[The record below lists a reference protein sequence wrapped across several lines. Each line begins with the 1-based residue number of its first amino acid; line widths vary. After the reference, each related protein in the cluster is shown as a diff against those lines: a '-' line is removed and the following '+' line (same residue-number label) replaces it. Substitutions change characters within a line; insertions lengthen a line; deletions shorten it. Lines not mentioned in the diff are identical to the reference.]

1 MKREFLLG
9 LQVGDNPLPKEI
21 IDAIMAENGKD
32 IQKVRAGFADYDQ
45 IKEELQKLQQSA
57 QEVQKHKDDALTW
70 EEKYNRA
77 LEDHAAE
84 VRRLNFQNRLD
95 SAILQAKGRSAKAI
109 CALLD
114 LEALQESE
122 DQSKAIEDAIVQLQ
136 KSNGYLFGAEAAPYY
151 ARNTGAWQGT
161 QEKAPTTLAG
171 ALKEKFERK

>member
-45 IKEELQKLQQSA
+45 IKEELQKMQQTA
-57 QEVQKHKDDALTW
+57 QEAQKHKDDALAW
-70 EEKYNRA
+70 EEKYHRA
-77 LEDHAAE
+77 AEEHAAE
-84 VRRLNFQNRLD
+84 VSRLTFHNRLD
-95 SAILQAKGRSAKAI
+95 SAILRAKGRSAKAI

-122 DQSKAIEDAIVQLQ
+122 DQPKAIEEAIVQLQ
-136 KSNGYLFGAEAAPYY
+136 KSNGYLFGGEAAPCY

-171 ALKEKFERK
+171 ALKERFERK

>member
-57 QEVQKHKDDALTW
+57 QEAQKHKDDALAW
-70 EEKYNRA
+70 KGKYNQAVEEHTKQLDA
-77 LEDHAAE
+77 L
-84 VRRLNFQNRLD
+84 RFQNRLD
-95 SAILQAKGRSAKAI
+95 NAILQAKGRCAKAI

>member
-1 MKREFLLG
+1 MKREYLLG

-32 IQKVRAGFADYDQ
+32 IHKVRAGFADYDQ

-57 QEVQKHKDDALTW
+57 QEVQKHKDDALAW

-77 LEDHAAE
+77 AEDHAAE

>member
-45 IKEELQKLQQSA
+45 IKEELQKMQQTA
-57 QEVQKHKDDALTW
+57 QEAQKHKDDALAW
-70 EEKYNRA
+70 EEKYNQA
-77 LEDHAAE
+77 VEEHAAQ
-84 VRRLNFQNRLD
+84 VSRLTFQSRLD

-122 DQSKAIEDAIVQLQ
+122 DQPKAIEKAIVQLQ
-136 KSNGYLFGAEAAPYY
+136 KSNGYLFGGEAAPCY
-151 ARNTGAWQGT
+151 ARNTGAWQGA

>member
-9 LQVGDNPLPKEI
+9 LQVGDSPLPKEI

-45 IKEELQKLQQSA
+45 IREELQKLQQSA
-57 QEVQKHKDDALTW
+57 QEVQKHKDDALAW

-77 LEDHAAE
+77 AEDHAAE

-122 DQSKAIEDAIVQLQ
+122 DQQDAIEAALETHKKD
-136 KSNGYLFGAEAAPYY
+136 NRYLFEGDVPPPY
-151 ARNTGAWQGT
+151 ARGTGAWSGA

>member
-1 MKREFLLG
+1 MKREFL
-9 LQVGDNPLPKEI
+9 QEFKVGEQPLPKEV
-21 IDAIMAENGKD
+21 IDAIMAENGRD
-32 IQKVRAGFADYDQ
+32 IQKVKSSFADYEDM
-45 IKEELQKLQQSA
+45 KAELSKLQQDRTFEEA
-57 QEVQKHKDDALTW
+57 ARTW

-77 LEDHAAE
+77 AEDYAAE

-114 LEALQESE
+114 LEALQEIE
-122 DQSKAIEDAIVQLQ
+122 DQSKAIEDAIAQLQ

-151 ARNTGAWQGT
+151 ARNTGAWQGA

>member
-9 LQVGDNPLPKEI
+9 LQAADNPLPKEI

-32 IQKVRAGFADYDQ
+32 IQKVRAGFADYDA
-45 IKEELQKLQQSA
+45 IKEELSQLQQTA
-57 QEVQKHKDDALTW
+57 QELQTHRENALAW

-77 LEDHAAE
+77 VEDHTRELAE
-84 VRRLNFQNRLD
+84 LSFQNRLD
-95 SAILQAKGRSAKAI
+95 GAILRAKGRSAKVI

-114 LEALQESE
+114 LDALRRQD
-122 DQSKAIEDAIVQLQ
+122 DQTKAIEEAITAL
-136 KSNGYLFGAEAAPYY
+136 KKTSSYLFEGESAPYY
-151 ARNTGAWQGT
+151 AHHTGVWQGA